1 MYVKTP
7 TTNQINQFV
16 TFLYIFLSLTPLSSF
31 HFLSLFLY
39 SYLVYCKNPFFLEEE
54 EEEEEES
61 LLRPLNEKKK
71 KEELR
76 RINTLI

>member
-1 MYVKTP
+1 MGYEDKDFEIIKQKDGSLIEKVGSVETLYKRPFTP
-7 TTNQINQFV
+7 WSVEVEEITYSQT
-16 TFLYIFLSLTPLSSF
+16 LY
-31 HFLSLFLY
+31 
-39 SYLVYCKNPFFLEEE
+39 NP
-54 EEEEEES
+54 EEEES

>member
-16 TFLYIFLSLTPLSSF
+16 NFMYFPIPHPTLFLSFSF
-31 HFLSLFLY
+31 SFLVCYF
-39 SYLVYCKNPFFLEEE
+39 VYCKNPFFLEEEE